1 MWAHP
6 VVHMSTTPGGVSFP
20 AGPPT
25 RCAVGEHPSRTAATH
40 TATACTSVAGRSTA
54 RGEKSPVERPDRL
67 GARGDAGVTEVG
79 STQVGATQS
88 APLRS
93 GAPKTAVS
101 APAEA
106 GASWAVAAQST

>member
-1 MWAHP
+1 ML
-6 VVHMSTTPGGVSFP
+6 VSTTPGGVSFP

-25 RCAVGEHPSRTAATH
+25 RCAVGEHPVRTAATR
-40 TATACTSVAGRSTA
+40 TATACPSVAGRD
-54 RGEKSPVERPDRL
+54 RGEKSPAGRADRL
-67 GARGDAGVTEVG
+67 SARADAGGVEVG
-79 STQVGATQS
+79 ATQVGATQV
-88 APLRS
+88 

>member
-25 RCAVGEHPSRTAATH
+25 RCAVGEHPSRTAATR
-40 TATACTSVAGRSTA
+40 TVTACTSVAGRSTA
-54 RGEKSPVERPDRL
+54 RGEKSPAERPDRL

-79 STQVGATQS
+79 ATQVGATQV
-88 APLRS
+88 